1 MKCNHN
7 PQLFPFLDQTL
18 LVSAL
23 LEIDVRSG
31 EDERIIHKELDE
43 LKEFNSWLYRL
54 RTSWGYIIIAQ
65 ERYEQTY
72 NDLAE
77 KRQDLITQ
85 MEQLSQLPGGRIEA
99 EKIDNMLAEVN
110 SEFDLYEDAES
121 FRKTVFSWWI
131 IPHWLEAKLIEKGE
145 VVLRG
150 YGSSWWG
157 ITDKAVAHPAM
168 SDVLKNIC
176 DEISIDR
183 AGLAS

>member
-1 MKCNHN
+1 MPNIHKHL
-7 PQLFPFLDQTL
+7 LFPFFDQTL
-18 LVSAL
+18 LVFAL

-54 RTSWGYIIIAQ
+54 KTSWGYIIIPQ

-77 KRQDLITQ
+77 KQQDLITQ
-85 MEQLSQLPGGRIEA
+85 REQFSQLPGREA
-99 EKIDNMLAEVN
+99 EAKKIDSMLAEVN
-110 SEFDLYEDAES
+110 NEFDLYEDAES
-121 FRKTVFSWWI
+121 FRKTIFSWWI
-131 IPHWLEAKLIEKGE
+131 IPHWLEAKLIERGE

-157 ITDKAVAHPAM
+157 ITDKAVEHPAM
-168 SDVLKNIC
+168 SDVIKNIC

-183 AGLAS
+183 AGLVS